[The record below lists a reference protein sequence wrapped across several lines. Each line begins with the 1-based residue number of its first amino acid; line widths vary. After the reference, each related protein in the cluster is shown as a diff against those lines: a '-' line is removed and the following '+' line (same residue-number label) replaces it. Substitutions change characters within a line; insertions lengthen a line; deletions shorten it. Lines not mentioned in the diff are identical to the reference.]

1 MGKDAAELNT
11 LDGKKEI
18 LGAGDRTNGASR
30 WKMQAEDLLTEQQPW
45 PRKTTA
51 ARCQKSILDSVH
63 GTESLELREAVLE
76 TPAHAEEKIKE

>member
-1 MGKDAAELNT
+1 MGKRKFLELET
-11 LDGKKEI
+11 GPTVPHAGKRK
-18 LGAGDRTNGASR
+18 
-30 WKMQAEDLLTEQQPW
+30 QQPW
-45 PRKTTA
+45 PGKTTA